1 MADIRKY
8 RASFL
13 TDGTSAAT
21 AVIPSSTET
30 NSGTITGIIDTILYY
45 KDGTAPPTTTANFSI
60 TVANTS
66 QTVFSRTSVA
76 NEATFEVV
84 PVRQTHTVAGT
95 TLAVA
100 TIGAPGFPV
109 CNSKLTISVSTAGAA
124 KTGIFEVLV
133 R

>member
-1 MADIRKY
+1 MADVRRY

-13 TDGTSAAT
+13 TDTTSNAT

-45 KDGTAPPTTTANFSI
+45 KDATAPPTTTANFAI
-60 TVANTS
+60 TVQNTS
-66 QTVFSRTSVA
+66 QSVFSRTSVA
-76 NEATFEVV
+76 NEASFEVV
-84 PVRQTHTVAGT
+84 PVRQTHTVTGT

-100 TIGAPGFPV
+100 TAGAYGVPV
-109 CNSKLTISVSTAGAA
+109 CNSKLTIAVTTAGDA